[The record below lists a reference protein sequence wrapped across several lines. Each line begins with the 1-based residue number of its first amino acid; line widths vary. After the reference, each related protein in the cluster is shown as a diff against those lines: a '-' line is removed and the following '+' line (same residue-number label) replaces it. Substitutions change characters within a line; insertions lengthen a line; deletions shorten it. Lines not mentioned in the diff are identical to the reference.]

1 MKYRIE
7 SDSIGEMKVNA
18 AVYYG
23 VQTQRAIENFDIS
36 RIKVSDYPELVRA
49 LGMVKLAAA
58 RSNYALCL
66 QHKDLFKDIE
76 DACKPVIAGEIN
88 DQFPV
93 DMIQGGAGTSTNLN
107 ANEVIANI
115 GLESLGNE

>member
-58 RSNYALCL
+58 GPTTTS
-66 QHKDLFKDIE
+66 
-76 DACKPVIAGEIN
+76 ACCPKTSSKPSK
-88 DQFPV
+88 PP
-93 DMIQGGAGTSTNLN
+93 
-107 ANEVIANI
+107 ANV
-115 GLESLGNE
+115 